1 MFLGTPDTH
10 SPARYRWA
18 IMSERDT
25 QVKICGITRLRDAEL
40 AVELGAWAVGMVFYD
55 ASPRACSL
63 AEGQR
68 IATSLRRKVELCGV
82 FVNAQMEEIVD
93 ISEQLGL
100 TLLQLHGDEGPSFCG
115 EAARRTGARIVKALQ
130 VSGMAD
136 IQDAARFH
144 TDFHLLDARSTEPGH
159 EQLRGGTGETFDWGL
174 LAGRR
179 SKVPLILSGGLNP
192 GNVGEAI
199 ERVRPFAVDTASG
212 TESTPGIKD
221 PVKLR
226 DFFAAVDRAAFA
238 SPGPEPAPPTIL
250 REPVSAAS
258 DEAVSVSPHAPES
271 TETASPDEPSR
282 EATPSVGSPT

>member
-1 MFLGTPDTH
+1 MPFDGN
-10 SPARYRWA
+10 
-18 IMSERDT
+18 T
-25 QVKICGITRLRDAEL
+25 QVKICGITRLQDAEL
-40 AVELGAWAVGMVFYD
+40 AVELGGWAVGMVFFD

-68 IATSLRRKVELCGV
+68 ITTSLRRKVELCGV

-93 ISEQLGL
+93 VSEQLGL

-115 EAARRTGARIVKALQ
+115 EAARRTGARIIKALQ

-144 TDFHLLDARSTEPGH
+144 TDFHLLDARSTEPEH
-159 EQLRGGTGETFDWGL
+159 EQLRGGTGETFDWAL

-179 SKVPLILSGGLNP
+179 SKVPLILSGGLEP

-212 TESTPGIKD
+212 TESAPGIKD
-221 PVKLR
+221 PAKLR
-226 DFFAAVDRAAFA
+226 EFFAAVDRAAFA
-238 SPGPEPAPPTIL
+238 SPALAPVPEDPAVPH
-250 REPVSAAS
+250 EPVSA
-258 DEAVSVSPHAPES
+258 VPHEPEPGS
-271 TETASPDEPSR
+271 SHEPEPTETVLPGEPPR
-282 EATPSVGSPT
+282 EATPPVGSPT